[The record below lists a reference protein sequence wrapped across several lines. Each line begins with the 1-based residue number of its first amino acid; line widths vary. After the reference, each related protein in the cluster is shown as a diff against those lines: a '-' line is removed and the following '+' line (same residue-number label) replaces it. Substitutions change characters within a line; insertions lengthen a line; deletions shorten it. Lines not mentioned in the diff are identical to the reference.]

1 MEKVKVKVNILNQGR
16 LPRGLTGP
24 LYGVTIDKEF
34 YEFLKRM
41 DYKVNLI
48 KPIKFDPNPHKADKG
63 EPTPLYPP
71 IKPKLEVMSE
81 QPSNPVAQLSVASVN
96 NIDDTVAVEEEEPE
110 VDEEKVEDNKEEVVD
125 EEKHTTKKKNSGKKK
140 S

>member
-1 MEKVKVKVNILNQGR
+1 MEKVKVNILTQGR

-34 YEFLKRM
+34 YEFLKKM

-63 EPTPLYPP
+63 EPIPLYPP

-96 NIDDTVAVEEEEPE
+96 NIDATDAVEEEPE
-110 VDEEKVEDNKEEVVD
+110 VDEEKVEDKKEEVVD